1 MMRTLFVI
9 LSVAFITS
17 GKAQSEAITIED
29 FNIIGIS
36 MVTTNK
42 NGQSIKD
49 IGTLWQRFEKE
60 QIAVKIPNIIS
71 GEVYSLFTD
80 YESDFSGKYL
90 TIIGFKVSDLNRI
103 PDGMI
108 GRTFKGGSYKKFT
121 AKGEMPQAIAK
132 TWQTVW
138 SEDKNLKRKYTVDF
152 EVYGPKSQKGADSE
166 VDIYIAVE

>member
-17 GKAQSEAITIED
+17 GKAQSEALTIED

-60 QIAVKIPNIIS
+60 QIAVKIPNII
-71 GEVYSLFTD
+71 
-80 YESDFSGKYL
+80 
-90 TIIGFKVSDLNRI
+90 
-103 PDGMI
+103 
-108 GRTFKGGSYKKFT
+108 
-121 AKGEMPQAIAK
+121 
-132 TWQTVW
+132 
-138 SEDKNLKRKYTVDF
+138 
-152 EVYGPKSQKGADSE
+152 
-166 VDIYIAVE
+166 

>member
-1 MMRTLFVI
+1 MRTLLVL
-9 LSVAFITS
+9 LSVAFVS
-17 GKAQSEAITIED
+17 SSKAQSEVITVED

-42 NGQSIKD
+42 KGQSIKD

-60 QIAVKIPNIIS
+60 QIAVRIPNIIS

-90 TIIGFKVSDLNRI
+90 TIIGFKVSHLDTI

-108 GRTFKGGSYKKFT
+108 GRAFKGGSYKKFI

-132 TWQTVW
+132 TWQTIW
-138 SEDKNLKRKYTVDF
+138 SEDKSLKRRYTVDF
-152 EVYGPKSQKGADSE
+152 EVYGPKSQKGKDSE
-166 VDIYIAVE
+166 LDIYIAVE

>member
-1 MMRTLFVI
+1 MRTLLVL
-9 LSVAFITS
+9 LSITFITLV
-17 GKAQSEAITIED
+17 KAQSEALTIED

-49 IGTLWQRFEKE
+49 IGTLWQRFQKE
-60 QIAVKIPNIIS
+60 QIASKIPNIIS

-90 TIIGFKVSDLNRI
+90 TIIGFKVSDLDTI
-103 PDGMI
+103 PNGMI
-108 GRTFKGGSYKKFT
+108 GRAFTGGSYKKFT

-138 SEDKNLKRKYTVDF
+138 SEDKTLKRRYTVDF
-152 EVYGPKSQKGADSE
+152 EVYGPKSQKGVDSE